1 MSADNQDGRGTR
13 AAQDDPLDE
22 QTQPMETGL
31 GRSTAESQASADTT
45 TLGTAFAPPVVLEED
60 TIIEDEGGLEA
71 DGVLDADADRAE
83 SIAVEMPPNAMPSA
97 SLAPSSSLHPMLL
110 ERIEPSLGRGERL
123 RLDAAHW
130 RVSLGRAEESDVRLY
145 TASASR
151 EHATIAGNE
160 RGEWVL
166 TLDSGKSVLI
176 DGEMTTEPIVLEV
189 GMNIILG
196 QDHLRCV
203 TEGLARSEM
212 AAQTAAD
219 MFKDQSAARFQGI
232 RRLAGRL
239 AGRSGLGWWLLGAVA
254 AIGIGLILFA
264 DGVREAS

>member
-1 MSADNQDGRGTR
+1 MSADSQDGRRTR
-13 AAQDDPLDE
+13 GAQDDPLEE
-22 QTQPMETGL
+22 QTQPMAMGL
-31 GRSTAESQASADTT
+31 GRSAAESQEGADTT
-45 TLGTAFAPPVVLEED
+45 TLATSF
-60 TIIEDEGGLEA
+60 
-71 DGVLDADADRAE
+71 
-83 SIAVEMPPNAMPSA
+83 
-97 SLAPSSSLHPMLL
+97 APSSSLHPMLL

-130 RVSLGRAEESDVRLY
+130 RVSLGRAEESDIRLY

-166 TLDSGKSVLI
+166 TLASGKSVLI
-176 DGEMTTEPIVLEV
+176 DGEITTEPIELEV

-203 TEGLARSEM
+203 TEGLARGEM

-219 MFKDQSAARFQGI
+219 MFKDQSAGKFKALHRLAR
-232 RRLAGRL
+232 RLANRLAGRL
-239 AGRSGLGWWLLGAVA
+239 GLGW
-254 AIGIGLILFA
+254 
-264 DGVREAS
+264 

>member
-1 MSADNQDGRGTR
+1 MSADSQDGRRTR
-13 AAQDDPLDE
+13 GAQDDPLEE
-22 QTQPMETGL
+22 QTQPMATGL
-31 GRSTAESQASADTT
+31 GRSAAESQEGADTT
-45 TLGTAFAPPVVLEED
+45 TLGTSF
-60 TIIEDEGGLEA
+60 
-71 DGVLDADADRAE
+71 
-83 SIAVEMPPNAMPSA
+83 
-97 SLAPSSSLHPMLL
+97 APSSSLHPMLL

-130 RVSLGRAEESDVRLY
+130 RVSLGRAEESDIRLY

-166 TLDSGKSVLI
+166 TLASGKSVLI
-176 DGEMTTEPIVLEV
+176 DGEITTEPIVLEV

-203 TEGLARSEM
+203 TEGLARREM

-219 MFKDQSAARFQGI
+219 MFNDQSAAQFQGI

-239 AGRSGLGWWLLGAVA
+239 ANRLAGRLGLGW
-254 AIGIGLILFA
+254 
-264 DGVREAS
+264 